1 MKLAAI
7 AFSIAVSAFA
17 CAHAQDPVVKV
28 YRVSGAVNGIV
39 TEDSSGKMTEISG
52 LEDETVSDMTSRVPV
67 QEVFTAAN
75 EQEVFVT
82 TGDNSEE
89 FGKCLD
95 SAASAAA
102 KLCGGGDN
110 PNSSQSQCRDRQ
122 MDINRAACER
132 VEANSGQKQ
141 TTTIFSPFGGGQITG
156 EKK

>member
-7 AFSIAVSAFA
+7 AFSVAMSAFA
-17 CAHAQDPVVKV
+17 CAHDQDPVVKV

-52 LEDETVSDMTSRVPV
+52 LEDETVSEMTSGVPV
-67 QEVFTAAN
+67 QEVFTASN
-75 EQEVFVT
+75 KDEVFVT

-89 FGKCLD
+89 LGKCFD
-95 SAASAAA
+95 SSASAAQKVCGEGQSDYERQCRREEMA
-102 KLCGGGDN
+102 KL
-110 PNSSQSQCRDRQ
+110 Q
-122 MDINRAACER
+122 AACQ
-132 VEANSGQKQ
+132 EAEKNSNVKQ